1 MTFSTDIL
9 KNPEIFQINTCKP
22 HSSHIHYRSAA
33 ECKEQQSS
41 FFLSLNGDWKFF
53 YSENLNALPEHFE
66 HGELAVREIGFAL
79 MSPEKQGYLL
89 PFEVISLLLLACI
102 VGGILIARKR

>member
-41 FFLSLNGDWKFF
+41 FFLSLNGDWK
-53 YSENLNALPEHFE
+53 
-66 HGELAVREIGFAL
+66 
-79 MSPEKQGYLL
+79 
-89 PFEVISLLLLACI
+89 
-102 VGGILIARKR
+102 

>member
-53 YSENLNALPEHFE
+53 YSENLNTLPEHFE
-66 HGELAVREIGFAL
+66 QV
-79 MSPEKQGYLL
+79 GYDDSNRLNKML
-89 PFEVISLLLLACI
+89 YLYR
-102 VGGILIARKR
+102 RKSE